1 MTDPQGASRRRFL
14 QAGGAA
20 LAAILAGCPGDSGER
35 TPVES
40 ATQTPTDPVFML
52 TDYHT
57 ERWIDLWNGQ
67 LIPAFKEETLL
78 RVRVGSPPR
87 PDSGRRLRTLVRS
100 GEPPDVHTA
109 TPARM
114 ADLEN
119 QYGRV
124 RAPVTDVV
132 ERATERNGD
141 LVVPPPEY
149 PDRLQVPHGHQALT
163 LLYREDVY
171 DELGLDVPT
180 SFGELLDNARAI
192 DRSDLD
198 IRGYALAEREKR
210 RDEVQ
215 AYLAQAGVPPA
226 GLRHRDPD
234 GEELEIH
241 FPEETVTA
249 VLELLA
255 GLAAFS
261 PRPEGGEGTAGLGWE
276 GSVGAWVE
284 GQVAQQVHW
293 NNFPAG
299 VAAANARG
307 DDPIEGA
314 GAVAENTG
322 VAPLPYWE
330 AGGVG
335 PEEGRLGR
343 PRTDAQFLFRNG
355 DRTAGGRRWLRW
367 LYADDPSRTASLY
380 RPRPTRFVPAYG
392 DVLSAE
398 SFRKTGLFQ
407 EFPGLLDQLEYV
419 RETVIADHYDPAAA
433 VDRPVALSV
442 GRREFFGEMLSRV
455 LAGTDSV
462 PEAYEYGKILLET
475 RFEDAHEQF

>member
-1 MTDPQGASRRRFL
+1 MTDPQSAGRWRLL

-20 LAAILAGCPGDSGER
+20 LAAILAGCPGDSADR
-35 TPVES
+35 TPAES

-57 ERWIDLWNGQ
+57 ERWMNLWDEQ
-67 LIPAFKEETLL
+67 LIPPFEEETLL
-78 RVRVGSPPR
+78 RVRVESPPR
-87 PDSGRRLRTLVRS
+87 PDSGRALRGLVRS
-100 GEPPDVHTA
+100 GNPPDVHTT

-180 SFGELLDNARAI
+180 SFGALLDNARAI
-192 DRSDLD
+192 EESDLD
-198 IRGYALAEREKR
+198 VRGYALAEGEKR

-215 AYLAQAGVPPA
+215 AYLAKAGVPPT
-226 GLRHRDPD
+226 GLRYRNPD
-234 GEELEIH
+234 GEELETY
-241 FPEETVTA
+241 FPEEPVTA

-255 GLAAFS
+255 DLAAFS
-261 PRPEGGEGTAGLGWE
+261 PRPEDGERTAGLGWD
-276 GSVGAWVE
+276 GSVGAWAE
-284 GQVAQQVHW
+284 GQVAQQIHW

-299 VAAANARG
+299 IAAAIARG
-307 DDPIEGA
+307 DDPIDGA

-335 PEEGRLGR
+335 PEEGQLGR
-343 PRTDAQFLFRNG
+343 PRTDAQFLFENG

-367 LYADDPSRTASLY
+367 LYADDPSRTARLY
-380 RPRPTRFVPAYG
+380 QQRPTYFVPAYD
-392 DVLSAE
+392 DVLSAD
-398 SFRKTGLFQ
+398 SFREMGLFQ
-407 EFPGLLDQLEYV
+407 EFPRILEQLEFV
-419 RETVIADHYDPAAA
+419 RETVIADHYDPATA
-433 VDRPVALSV
+433 VDRPAALSV
-442 GRREFFGEMLSRV
+442 GRREFFGEMLSR
-455 LAGTDSV
+455 LLDGTDSV
-462 PEAYEYGKILLET
+462 AEAYEYGKILLET
-475 RFEDAHEQF
+475 RFEDARE